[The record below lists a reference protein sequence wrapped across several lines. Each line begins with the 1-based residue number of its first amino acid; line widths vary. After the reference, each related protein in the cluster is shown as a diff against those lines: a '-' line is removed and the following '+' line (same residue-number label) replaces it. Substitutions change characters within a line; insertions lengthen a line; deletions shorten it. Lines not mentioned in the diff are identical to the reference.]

1 MTAEPDA
8 PNFAG
13 VPGTA
18 DCDPARARVVFVQ
31 APYEGSVSYGGGAAH
46 GPAALLA
53 ASRQVETHDEE
64 TGVDLQ
70 SLSFA
75 LGPVVEPEAGED
87 PRSYAARVQAAVRG
101 VVKRGAVPF
110 TLGGEHS
117 VTIGA
122 VRAVRERHP
131 GAHVLSIDAHA
142 DLRDAFEGSDH
153 SHACVMRRLV
163 EGGPVTIVGV
173 RSYSGAEA
181 RFAAGEKRVRLVPAR
196 AVHRGLVSLEELVSS
211 LGDPVYVTFDVDGLD
226 PSVIPATGTPE
237 PGGLSWD
244 DAVAL
249 LREVLA
255 RRTVVGM
262 DVVELAPSP
271 GSHVS
276 EFAAARLAAKMLS
289 YLPPSPMKE
298 A

>member
-1 MTAEPDA
+1 MTSEPDA
-8 PNFAG
+8 PNFGG

-18 DCDPARARVVFVQ
+18 DCDPAKARVVFVQ
-31 APYEGSVSYGGGAAH
+31 APYEGSVSYGGGTAG
-46 GPAALLA
+46 GPAALLE

-64 TGVDLQ
+64 TGIDLLD
-70 SLSFA
+70 LSFA
-75 LGPVVEPEAGED
+75 LGPVVEPARDED
-87 PRSYAARVQAAVRG
+87 PASYAGRVQAAVRG
-101 VVKRGAVPF
+101 VVERGAVPF

-122 VRAVRERHP
+122 ARAVRERHP

-142 DLRDAFEGSDH
+142 DLRDSFEGSDH
-153 SHACVMRRLV
+153 SHACVIRRLL
-163 EGGPVTIVGV
+163 EGGPATIVGV
-173 RSYSGAEA
+173 RSCSGAEA

-196 AVHRGLVSLEELVSS
+196 SVHRGLVSLEELAGS
-211 LGDPVYVTFDVDGLD
+211 LRDPVYVTFDVDGLD

-244 DAVAL
+244 VATEL
-249 LREVLA
+249 LREVFA

-262 DVVELAPSP
+262 DIVELAPLP

-289 YLPPSPMKE
+289 YLPPVPMKE